1 MGKFSAVARLATSIS
16 KGGKLTKLL
25 KNDKIVKLTNAIK
38 RGKAKQRLFLY
49 KDFKIDNPKLDKFE
63 VLEKINNFEAGCL
76 VYGGISAMGLG
87 LINNVET
94 PKGAKYMDKALLAMG
109 LGGIGFAI
117 GGPIGAII
125 GNAIGLACDIKLFQ
139 NLQQYEENKKAT
151 KEANTIKDENLN
163 VKA

>member
-16 KGGKLTKLL
+16 KNGKITKFF
-25 KNDKIVKLTNAIK
+25 KNDSIVKLKKAIK
-38 RGKAKQRLFLY
+38 CGKAKQRLFLY
-49 KDFKIDNPKLDKFE
+49 KDFKIDNPKLDKYE
-63 VLEKINNFEAGCL
+63 ILEKINNFEAGCML
-76 VYGGISAMGLG
+76 FGGISAMGLG

-94 PKGAKYMDKALLAMG
+94 PKGAKYIDKALLAMG

-139 NLQQYEENKKAT
+139 HLQQYEENKKAT
-151 KEANTIKDENLN
+151 KEANTTKDENLD